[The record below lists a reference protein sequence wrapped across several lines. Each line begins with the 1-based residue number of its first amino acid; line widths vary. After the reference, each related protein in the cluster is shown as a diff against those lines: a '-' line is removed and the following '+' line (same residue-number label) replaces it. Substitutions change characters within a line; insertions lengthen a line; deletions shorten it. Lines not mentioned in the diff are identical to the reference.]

1 MKPVWLVLPD
11 PFSSRLF
18 FDTGIVA
25 DLRER
30 LGERLELFLLDTSE
44 HENAWSERAGDAR
57 VTRASDLN
65 APHRTRPEKAF
76 RRVDQWLDRRVGFYP
91 LSLRQSLR
99 EGFNKGR
106 MQPGHRNWFLDPELA
121 GPLPLKAPLDPALK
135 RWHYGRLRYVP
146 PLLLRRLNSEQ
157 PAVVLANIQMHA
169 VVPFIVGARR
179 VGLPLV
185 GHVASWDHTVG
196 KGIVPPHLRRYIV
209 QNDVMREDL
218 VRYHGIDSDRIV
230 VTGWP
235 QTDVFH
241 RKRPREEYERVV
253 RALGLDPSRPV
264 VLVMGNT
271 PTNAPYEKR
280 FVERLV
286 AWWEET
292 GAVSRFSLLFRPHP
306 RDREWRER
314 FAAALFRDG
323 AAVQEPSFTDLETL
337 AALLQHG
344 ECVVTNAGTILLDAL
359 VNDRFTVCVLY
370 DEGAPAGESWAVKN
384 VSGEHYRQL
393 MASDAFYRAERFE
406 EVVAGIERGLAQP
419 DELAQE
425 RARAAREV
433 VGDVDGRA
441 ATRVVDA
448 VVSAV
453 D

>member
-1 MKPVWLVLPD
+1 VKPVWLVLPD

-30 LGERLELFLLDTSE
+30 VGERLELFLLDTSE

-65 APHRTRPEKAF
+65 ARDTSRPEKAY

-99 EGFNKGR
+99 EGFNQGR
-106 MQPGHRNWFLDPELA
+106 MQPGHTNWFLDPELA
-121 GPLPLKAPLDPALK
+121 GPLPLKAPLDPALR
-135 RWHYGRLRYVP
+135 RWHYGRLRYVS
-146 PLLLRRLNSEQ
+146 PLLLRRLHNEQ

-169 VVPFIVGARR
+169 VVPFIIGARR
-179 VGLPLV
+179 MGLPLI
-185 GHVASWDHTVG
+185 GHIASWDHTVG
-196 KGIVPPHLRRYIV
+196 KGIVSPHLRRYIV
-209 QNDVMREDL
+209 QNNVMRDDL
-218 VRYHGIDSDRIV
+218 VRYHGIDNDRIV

-286 AWWEET
+286 AWWEES

-314 FAAALFRDG
+314 FAAALFREG
-323 AAVQEPSFTDLETL
+323 AAVQEPSFTDLEAL
-337 AALLQHG
+337 ATLLQHG

-359 VNDRFTVCVLY
+359 VNDRPTVCVLY

-406 EVVAGIERGLAQP
+406 DVVAGIERGLAQP
-419 DELAQE
+419 AELGQE
-425 RARAAREV
+425 RVSAAREV
-433 VGDVDGRA
+433 VGEVDGHAAERVVRA
-441 ATRVVDA
+441 VVDA
-448 VVSAV
+448 L
-453 D
+453 